1 MGGRA
6 FHNRHLVLYS
16 MSLEQDSLFCFVC
29 TSQIVPSFYSQ
40 RHHNI
45 GTKIDQK
52 YYGCF
57 EF

>member
-16 MSLEQDSLFCFVC
+16 MSLEQDSLLCFVC
-29 TSQIVPSFYSQ
+29 TSQIVPNFYSP

-45 GTKIDQK
+45 DTKIDQK
-52 YYGCF
+52 CYSRF
-57 EF
+57 ET